1 MIISAAFAAVVACA
15 VSGPAVGRS
24 GGQDAPTVPAAP
36 ADTAVPFL
44 VVLGIAQDGGVPQA
58 GGPDRGIERLVV
70 SLAVVDPET
79 DQRWL
84 FEATPDFRI
93 QLRFLDSVAPTEHPA
108 PGLAGV
114 FLTHPHMG
122 HYTGLMF
129 LGHESMGATG
139 VPVYVPPRFAEYLTD
154 NGPWSQMVR
163 YDNIDVRVQQPGAT
177 VPLNERLSVT
187 SFRVPHREEYGE
199 VVGYRI
205 DGPNQRVLFIPDI
218 DGWDDW
224 DSAGV
229 HLEEQL
235 ALVDVAY
242 VDGSFFD
249 DGEIPGRD
257 MSGFP
262 HPRIRETMDRLQT
275 LNARERAKIRFIH
288 LNHTNPALDPR
299 GDARREVEERGFHV
313 ADERERLS
321 L

>member
-1 MIISAAFAAVVACA
+1 
-15 VSGPAVGRS
+15 
-24 GGQDAPTVPAAP
+24 
-36 ADTAVPFL
+36 
-44 VVLGIAQDGGVPQA
+44 
-58 GGPDRGIERLVV
+58 
-70 SLAVVDPET
+70 
-79 DQRWL
+79 
-84 FEATPDFRI
+84 
-93 QLRFLDSVAPTEHPA
+93 
-108 PGLAGV
+108 
-114 FLTHPHMG
+114 MG

-129 LGHESMGATG
+129 LGHESMGANG
-139 VPVYVPPRFAEYLTD
+139 VPVYVPPRFAEYLAN
-154 NGPWSQMVR
+154 NGPWSQLVR

-177 VPLNERLSVT
+177 VRLNERLSVT

-262 HPRIRETMDRLQT
+262 HPRIRGTMDRLQALT
-275 LNARERAKIRFIH
+275 DGERAKVRFIH
-288 LNHTNPALDPR
+288 LNHTNPALDPD
-299 GDARREVEERGFHV
+299 GDARREVERRGFHV
-313 ADERERLS
+313 ADEGERVDL
-321 L
+321 